1 MLKGQVADDLQIKSG
16 FFSFSQKTTKIYENL
31 ALKKTIHNP
40 SAVVDVDVGVGKTN
54 VDIFW
59 IGSRQKAEMK
69 IPERA

>member
-1 MLKGQVADDLQIKSG
+1 M
-16 FFSFSQKTTKIYENL
+16 KTWL
-31 ALKKTIHNP
+31 SKTIHNP
-40 SAVVDVDVGVGKTN
+40 SAVVDVDVGVGMTN

>member
-1 MLKGQVADDLQIKSG
+1 MTFRSKVG
-16 FFSFSQKTTKIYENL
+16 FFRFHKKLQKFMKTWL
-31 ALKKTIHNP
+31 SKKTIHNP
-40 SAVVDVDVGVGKTN
+40 SAVVDVGVGMTN